1 MEPLTPNDPLWNV
14 LGQAKPVKPRPNF
27 VQNVVREARQTSQE
41 HGWLAGLK
49 ARWLERESGGSS
61 LAWAAAVVLLAA
73 GVTALWQSGG
83 EGPSVSQQAPVLV
96 THDQVLSEEELFLS
110 SFELELKKLHAE
122 SELVAVQ
129 DTSELTATE
138 IRMLLY

>member
-1 MEPLTPNDPLWNV
+1 MEPLSPNDPLWNV

-27 VQNVVREARQTSQE
+27 VQNVVREARLTPQE
-41 HGWLAGLK
+41 HGWLASLK
-49 ARWLERESGGSS
+49 IWWQERESVSGS
-61 LAWAAAVVLLAA
+61 LAWAAAVVLLVA
-73 GVTALWQSGG
+73 GVTALWQTAS
-83 EGPSVSQQAPVLV
+83 EGPSVIQQERVSL
-96 THDQVLSEEELFLS
+96 THDHVLSEEELFLS
-110 SFELELKKLHAE
+110 SFERELKKLQAE

>member
-27 VQNVVREARQTSQE
+27 VQNVIREARQTPQE

-49 ARWLERESGGSS
+49 GWWLERESGGSS

-73 GVTALWQSGG
+73 GVTALWQSESG
-83 EGPSVSQQAPVLV
+83 GPSVSPQASVSV
-96 THDQVLSEEELFLS
+96 TPDHVLSEEELFLS
-110 SFELELKKLHAE
+110 GFERELKKLHAE

>member
-1 MEPLTPNDPLWNV
+1 
-14 LGQAKPVKPRPNF
+14 
-27 VQNVVREARQTSQE
+27 
-41 HGWLAGLK
+41 
-49 ARWLERESGGSS
+49 
-61 LAWAAAVVLLAA
+61 
-73 GVTALWQSGG
+73 
-83 EGPSVSQQAPVLV
+83 V

>member
-27 VQNVVREARQTSQE
+27 VQNVVRAARQTPQE
-41 HGWLAGLK
+41 HGWLVSLK
-49 ARWLERESGGSS
+49 AWWQGRQSVGGS
-61 LAWAAAVVLLAA
+61 LAWAAVVVLLAA
-73 GVTALWQSGG
+73 GVSVLWQSES
-83 EGPSVSQQAPVLV
+83 EGPSALTQESVSVI
-96 THDQVLSEEELFLS
+96 HDQVLSEEELFLS
-110 SFELELKKLHAE
+110 SFERELKKLHAE

>member
-1 MEPLTPNDPLWNV
+1 MQRSFAMACLVTL
-14 LGQAKPVKPRPNF
+14 AI
-27 VQNVVREARQTSQE
+27 
-41 HGWLAGLK
+41 LAGRK
-49 ARWLERESGGSS
+49 AISLRG

-83 EGPSVSQQAPVLV
+83 EGSSVSQQAPVLV